1 MSNKQL
7 DTPSGDPPSPSAPPG
22 LRTPPPRTP
31 SPTQARGPPSS
42 PYSEAGSSQE
52 DLVAS
57 LSGPSQKEKLGVPV
71 PPFQPNDAS
80 PVGKKSFHDAHH
92 FASNQSPTVDKKR
105 RDVRLSMTGKTI
117 ILSYEEFMKEF
128 VPAPEGE
135 PEPESRFKTANF
147 RAIPHNTE
155 SDMYQPLKEAF
166 NQDWLLPHDV
176 AVTAPHKGDS
186 DVASMQ
192 KVDAGLYLRHEAPH
206 DSTRW
211 SSIELS
217 IECKTESTQQDP
229 LEDRGSPPEAE
240 ADKRQDVLGQ
250 VMCYAVLVF
259 DNQHRTH
266 HFTLLLLGPMARIMR
281 WDRSGML
288 ATKKFDYT
296 EKPEYLARFLW
307 RFGRMT
313 PEQRGHD
320 PTAQRVLPG
329 SDHYN
334 LMHARA
340 ETVRR
345 AEDGTVV
352 DEHARQIFKDSLF
365 IKSSPQEDGKPPVNL
380 RPAPLWRLT
389 VVDSG
394 RLREF
399 LVGLPHTT
407 AGTLAG
413 RGTRTYVAVD
423 LAHRD
428 GPFVYLKDAW
438 RVDHKG
444 IEQEGKILALLND
457 DSDGG
462 PVQGVPTLV
471 CHGDVGGQVTRTQK
485 TWLDKHPN
493 VKPEDC
499 PLKTHRHYRLVVQEV
514 CRPVREFGSFVVLI
528 GVIYDCIEAHE
539 NAYRRK
545 GLLHRDISAGNV
557 LILPK
562 LVSAGDET
570 IEMSVGILAD
580 WELAKKVD
588 ESKTERAPCQ
598 PDRTGTWQFTSAMAL
613 DNPKK
618 RIVVQDDMESFF
630 HLMLYYAI
638 RFLPHNCANVGEFMD
653 QYFDGHHQENGVYYG
668 GDKKMNAMTSGQLTI
683 FGQHTLEFY
692 TAEKDAQPKANST
705 SLQRDGS
712 AVPRAN
718 PRSSLNAEITN
729 LAVAPI
735 THEANDSLELH
746 PINSVFHDFLERI
759 KAHYALYCTARKAKK
774 EQPPPTRPLPMTSTQ
789 ALLRLRMAPVL
800 KEAHAKPSEPKHAM
814 PEPALLEKERQ
825 VLEGLAAKLGDHE
838 EMKRL
843 LARHIDEE
851 RWPEHDRVPDKLP
864 KRYRRNME
872 TTLGTKRNREAAQ
885 LDTTVS
891 QSKRSCGTR

>member
-1 MSNKQL
+1 MSDNCS
-7 DTPSGDPPSPSAPPG
+7 DAASGDPPSPTSSIAPSAGPH
-22 LRTPPPRTP
+22 TPPRTP
-31 SPTQARGPPSS
+31 SPDQSRRNTSTRPSDDVSQLEVVGNINLGPLFP
-42 PYSEAGSSQE
+42 
-52 DLVAS
+52 L
-57 LSGPSQKEKLGVPV
+57 
-71 PPFQPNDAS
+71 FQPNDAS
-80 PVGKKSFHDAHH
+80 PLGKKSYHDSIH
-92 FASNQSPTVDKKR
+92 FASIQTPNVVKKR
-105 RDVRLSMTGKTI
+105 RDIRLSMSNKI
-117 ILSYEEFMKEF
+117 VLLPLDKFMEKF
-128 VPAPEGE
+128 VPAPVGE
-135 PEPESRFKTANF
+135 AEPLDRFMAADF
-147 RAIPHNTE
+147 SAIPHKVE
-155 SDMYQPLKEAF
+155 FEMYEPLTKAF
-166 NQDWLLPHDV
+166 NEDWLLPRDV
-176 AVTAPHKGDS
+176 AVSTPNKGDG
-186 DVASMQ
+186 DVVSKQ
-192 KVDAGLYLRHEAPH
+192 KIDGGLYPRHDAPP
-206 DSTRW
+206 DCTRW
-211 SSIELS
+211 SLIELS

-229 LEDRGSPPEAE
+229 LDDDSASPAAE
-240 ADKRQDVLGQ
+240 AATRKDVLGQ
-250 VMCYAVLVF
+250 IMCYSVLVF

-266 HFTLLLLGPMARIMR
+266 HFTLLILGPMARIIR
-281 WDRSGML
+281 WDRSGLL
-288 ATKKFDYT
+288 ATNKFDYT
-296 EKPEYLARFLW
+296 KHPEYLARFLW

-329 SDHYN
+329 SDHYK
-334 LMHARA
+334 LMQARA

-345 AEDGTVV
+345 TEDGTVV

-365 IKSSPQEDGKPPVNL
+365 IKSSPQEDGKPLVNL

-394 RLREF
+394 RPREF

-423 LAHRD
+423 LAHPD

-444 IEQEGKILALLND
+444 IEQEGKILTLLND
-457 DSDGG
+457 DSGGG

-471 CHGDVGGQVTRTQK
+471 CHGDVGDQVTRAQK

-493 VKPEDC
+493 VKPDDC

-580 WELAKKVD
+580 WELAKEVD

-668 GDKKMNAMTSGQLTI
+668 GDKKMNAMTSGKLTI
-683 FGQHTLEFY
+683 FGQHMLEFY
-692 TAEKDAQPKANST
+692 TAEKDVQPKANRA
-705 SLQRDGS
+705 SLQGDGS
-712 AVPRAN
+712 AVPWVN
-718 PRSSLNAEITN
+718 PRSSLNAEITDH
-729 LAVAPI
+729 AAAP
-735 THEANDSLELH
+735 TTQGANDSPELH

-759 KAHYALYCTARKAKK
+759 KAHYALYCTAREAKK
-774 EQPPPTRPLPMTSTQ
+774 EQPPPPPTRPPPMTSTQ

-800 KEAHAKPSEPKHAM
+800 KEARAKPSEPKQVT
-814 PEPALLEKERQ
+814 PEPALLEAERQ
-825 VLEGLAAKLGDHE
+825 ALEG
-838 EMKRL
+838 
-843 LARHIDEE
+843 
-851 RWPEHDRVPDKLP
+851 
-864 KRYRRNME
+864 
-872 TTLGTKRNREAAQ
+872 
-885 LDTTVS
+885 
-891 QSKRSCGTR
+891 